1 MAQQRYILSP
11 EAISDLLDIEAFLTE
26 REGRD
31 RALTVI
37 ARLHRAMTSLSDYPG
52 IGRRR
57 REFRGEPQS
66 YAVQSW
72 IIFYRPNAG
81 RTAVEIIRVID
92 GRRDLSAIFGA
103 RRRR

>member
-1 MAQQRYILSP
+1 MTQQRYVLSP
-11 EAISDLLDIEAFLTE
+11 EAITDLLDLETFLTE
-26 REGRD
+26 REGRE

-57 REFRGEPQS
+57 KEFGGGPQS

-72 IIFYRPNAG
+72 IIFYRPNAD
-81 RTAVEIIRVID
+81 RTAVEI
-92 GRRDLSAIFGA
+92 SALLTA
-103 RRRR
+103 AAT